1 MSSVPARAGQRRR
14 RAAKAFSPEDNSGD
28 QPDAAAPAPT
38 RKRGRSNPN
47 EDAPV
52 AEEPAR
58 ERECRASPN
67 AAAEDDDV
75 DEVVVQ
81 VPLKKR
87 VARDAKRAGATA
99 TTAKAAA
106 KAKAAATNADEDA
119 AAGAAPPAAA
129 EEDEEEVPGAQETSF
144 QRAVRDP
151 SCQKAV
157 RVLGHLGGG
166 DVHYEVELD
175 DGEIVYLL
183 LKRSGSQTAPDS
195 ELASRA
201 AWVCFSSS
209 RFAFCKT

>member
-119 AAGAAPPAAA
+119 AGVAPPAAA
-129 EEDEEEVPGAQETSF
+129 DEDKEEVPGAQETSF

-151 SCQKAV
+151 SCQTAV

-166 DVHYEVELD
+166 GVHYEVELD